1 MENAGRAADARPS
14 LTLITMFEYVATFDA
29 AGVPV
34 SLPVE
39 ELKLA
44 HEGRFEIAKVSAS
57 PFASAALGW
66 KLYA

>member
-1 MENAGRAADARPS
+1 MENAGKAADARPS
-14 LTLITMFEYVATFDA
+14 LTLITMFEYVATFEA

-44 HEGRFEIAKVSAS
+44 HEGSWTPDS
-57 PFASAALGW
+57 PSLT
-66 KLYA
+66 